1 MKLRSRDFGDRI
13 VSCVASPM
21 ATLNEAPKPRL
32 RRSDSILSFLSN
44 GEYPSMK
51 LRSRDFGDFG
61 ACSSAVAVV
70 VGPSMKLRSRDFGDE
85 VMVKSRSVPVFPQ

>member
-1 MKLRSRDFGDRI
+1 MVELGLIGHSIGAQQSDIERTIIMAAKPSGNKS
-13 VSCVASPM
+13 VWSC
-21 ATLNEAPKPRL
+21 
-32 RRSDSILSFLSN
+32 
-44 GEYPSMK
+44 
-51 LRSRDFGDFG
+51 RDFGDFG